1 MYLQSFPHRHSHLK
15 RILTGNRCSFG
26 YRFQKQSA
34 LGGCSR
40 SKYQYVNA
48 INHRL
53 FTICLISSG
62 SISAGNIHTEVHILI
77 RVLKYHPNTKPKP
90 RSETPSIDISEFFSC
105 YTLLLSTCLHIT
117 FYCRHFP
124 AIDTNLHNGLH
135 IMSVNHQIN
144 EVARNRSQ
152 LNRCAIE

>member
-77 RVLKYHPNTKPKP
+77 RVLRDTFG
-90 RSETPSIDISEFFSC
+90 SIIRTRNQSHGQKHHQSTYQNSFHAILSF
-105 YTLLLSTCLHIT
+105 YQLAYILLSIVATFQPLTRTCIT
-117 FYCRHFP
+117 GF
-124 AIDTNLHNGLH
+124 T
-135 IMSVNHQIN
+135 
-144 EVARNRSQ
+144 
-152 LNRCAIE
+152 